1 MSYALFLYQFLGKEG
16 KNIMICETCNIPMK
30 PVMSF
35 SKEKYE
41 KFDRC
46 PKCFGE
52 TKHVKLRDDQLI
64 FGEVFYKELKK

>member
-1 MSYALFLYQFLGKEG
+1 
-16 KNIMICETCNIPMK
+16 MICETCNIPMK

-52 TKHVKLRDDQLI
+52 TKHVKLRDNQLI